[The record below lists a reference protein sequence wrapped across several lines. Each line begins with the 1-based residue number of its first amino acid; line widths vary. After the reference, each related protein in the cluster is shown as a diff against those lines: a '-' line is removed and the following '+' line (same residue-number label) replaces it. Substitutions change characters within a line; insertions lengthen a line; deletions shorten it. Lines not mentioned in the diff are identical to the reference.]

1 MPMEKINIAWEL
13 IGQFAVGVGVMV
25 GLVQGL
31 KYLRSQTSIAKL
43 EDKVQQNT
51 TNLEKDLKHL
61 ERLDIRMD
69 GFEKQLIQQETR
81 FEKELEKINENL
93 NIFGGSM
100 ASIMNHMIDGKT
112 ENLKEERDKLV
123 NYLIKRD

>member
-1 MPMEKINIAWEL
+1 MEKINIAWEL